1 MEFIN
6 EDIGGY
12 ADKHTSEESDLL
24 HKINRETNLEVLHPR
39 MLSGHVQ
46 GRTLSAFSQMIRPR
60 RILEIGTYTGYS
72 ALCLAEGLTAD
83 GKLITIDI
91 NNELEDRVRGYFAE
105 SPDDKKI
112 DYRLGNAL
120 EIIPNLQETF
130 DLVFIDADKINYSIY
145 YDMIFDKL
153 AVGGF
158 VIADNVLWSG
168 KVLLEDNKVD
178 EDTKA
183 LKEFNDKI
191 QNDPKVENVMLPIRD
206 GLMVARK
213 I

>member
-6 EDIGGY
+6 EDISVY
-12 ADKHTSEESDLL
+12 ADAHASEESELL

-46 GRTLSAFSQMIRPR
+46 GRTLSAFSQMIKPR

-72 ALCLAEGLTAD
+72 ALCLAEGLLPE

-91 NNELEDRVRGYFAE
+91 NNELEERVRGYFAA
-105 SPDDKKI
+105 SPYDKKI

-120 EIIPNLQETF
+120 EIIPNLEETF
-130 DLVFIDADKINYSIY
+130 DMVFIDADKINYSNY

-168 KVLLEDNKVD
+168 KVLFEDTKVD
-178 EDTKA
+178 EDTRA

-191 QNDPKVENVMLPIRD
+191 QNDPKVENVILPIRD
-206 GLMVARK
+206 GLMLARK